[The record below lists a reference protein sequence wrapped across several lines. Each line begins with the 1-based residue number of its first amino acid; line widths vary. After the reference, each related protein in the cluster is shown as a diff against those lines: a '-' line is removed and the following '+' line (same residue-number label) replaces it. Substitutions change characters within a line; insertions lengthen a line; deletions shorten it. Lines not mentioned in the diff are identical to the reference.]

1 MLSIQNI
8 HKRFGDVH
16 AMNNVSLDL
25 EPGLFGLLGPN
36 GAGKST
42 LMRTL
47 ATLQKP
53 DEGTITFQG
62 KNIATHPNAIR
73 SQLGYLPQDFGVYPR
88 MSALAL
94 LDHIA
99 ILKGVTNKSERDDQI
114 MSLLEKVNLITHR
127 TASVATYSGGMRQR
141 FGVAQALLGNPKI
154 LIVDEPTA
162 GLDPFERQRFL
173 DLLSEFG
180 REKIILLSTHIVE
193 DVRDI
198 CPDMAIM
205 GNGQIVVRGAP
216 ETLIDHIRGKVWR
229 KSIDRDELPMM
240 KEQYKFLS
248 SRHLKGGIQASVLA
262 ETSPGPGF
270 EQKEETLE
278 DAYFAHLNGLV

>member
-16 AMNNVSLDL
+16 ALNNVSLDL

-53 DEGTITFQG
+53 DEGQIFFQG
-62 KNIATHPNAIR
+62 QNIATHPDAIR

-99 ILKGVTNKSERDDQI
+99 ILKGVINKSEREDQI
-114 MSLLEKVNLITHR
+114 MALLEKVNLITHR
-127 TASVATYSGGMRQR
+127 TAAVATYSGGMRQR

-193 DVRDI
+193 DVRDL

-216 ETLIDHIRGKVWR
+216 EALIDNIRSHVWR
-229 KSIDRDELPMM
+229 KTVDRDDLPAI
-240 KEQYKFLS
+240 KENYNFLS

-262 ETSPGPGF
+262 NASPGEGF